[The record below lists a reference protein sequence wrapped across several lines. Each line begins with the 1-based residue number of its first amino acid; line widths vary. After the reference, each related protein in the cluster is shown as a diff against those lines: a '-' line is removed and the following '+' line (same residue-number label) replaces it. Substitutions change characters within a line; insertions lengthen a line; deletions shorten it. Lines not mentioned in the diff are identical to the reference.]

1 MILQYYVAVVA
12 KKNTMVEVSFI
23 AIIYTK
29 KLLTKRYKNLKKK
42 PPNGM
47 MTTLWLVASET
58 IFSTSLWQAAST
70 QHKHYKKHF
79 TSYQKV

>member
-29 KLLTKRYKNLKKK
+29 KLLTKRYKNLKK
-42 PPNGM
+42 NLQM
-47 MTTLWLVASET
+47 E
-58 IFSTSLWQAAST
+58 
-70 QHKHYKKHF
+70 
-79 TSYQKV
+79 

>member
-29 KLLTKRYKNLKKK
+29 KLLTKRYKNLKKNLQMEWWPHYGSLQAK
-42 PPNGM
+42 QFSRLRYGKLHQRNIN
-47 MTTLWLVASET
+47 TT
-58 IFSTSLWQAAST
+58 
-70 QHKHYKKHF
+70 
-79 TSYQKV
+79 